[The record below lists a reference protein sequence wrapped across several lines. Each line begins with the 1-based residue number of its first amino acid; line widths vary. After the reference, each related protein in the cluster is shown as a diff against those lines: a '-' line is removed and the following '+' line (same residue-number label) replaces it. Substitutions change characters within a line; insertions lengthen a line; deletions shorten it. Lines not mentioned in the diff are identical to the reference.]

1 MFVTT
6 IHKTLTTTTETELF
20 TVPEGFV
27 VNVYYIFVH
36 NHSGSTKGV
45 TLKWTNHDNT
55 EDQLYFLDDKNISD
69 GERETLGGQSS
80 MPLFV
85 IQQNEVVRC
94 SIDGTGEVE
103 VAMTVDLL
111 PRTPGY
117 ASFD

>member
-6 IHKTLTTTTETELF
+6 IHKTLTTTAETELF
-20 TVPEGFV
+20 TVPKGFV
-27 VNVYYIFVH
+27 VNVYYIFVA
-36 NHSGSTKGV
+36 NHSGNTVGV

-55 EDQLYFLDDKNISD
+55 EDQLYFLDNKSISNGDK
-69 GERETLGGQSS
+69 ETLGGQSS

-85 IQQNEVVRC
+85 IQEDEVVRC
-94 SIDGTGEVE
+94 SLGGSGEVE
-103 VAMTVDLL
+103 VAMTVDLV